1 MYNMLSMYVYKMF
14 DSEFYPLWSDSSL
27 RQKIKNNLNNQE
39 FIKELDVQTSVLS
52 YSKPPNFRKG
62 NAFERGALQK
72 HSNGDIQDVVKLIE
86 AEVSLIEELMSS
98 TDTLLLGDSFA
109 SGWRTSRNRKFL
121 AGNLFRFL
129 SAGISADRT
138 RDLFWRL
145 QNGILKH
152 QVNPRKI
159 FISIGTNDIVIPEI
173 HPSSEF
179 EASPQPVFVTIA
191 YLKEIVDFLV
201 SSYANSS
208 VYLFLP
214 YPRKVPSLRD
224 IDVNEFTEQLNMEIL
239 GSIKHERLKI
249 ILPEEMM
256 NASRQDLT
264 SFLCDDGVHLD
275 ANGYKRWSEFIK
287 MQ

>member
-1 MYNMLSMYVYKMF
+1 MYEMF
-14 DSEFYPLWSDSSL
+14 DSEFHPLWSDSSL

-62 NAFERGALQK
+62 NAFERGAFKK
-72 HSNGDIQDVVKLIE
+72 HANGDIMDIVKLIE

-98 TDTLLLGDSFA
+98 ADELFLGDSFA
-109 SGWRTSRNRKFL
+109 SGWRTPRNRKFL
-121 AGNLFRFL
+121 DGKLFRFL
-129 SAGISADRT
+129 SAGISADRA

-159 FISIGTNDIVIPEI
+159 FISIGTNDIIIPGL
-173 HPSSEF
+173 HPSSNF
-179 EASPQPVFVTIA
+179 ETSPQPDFVTIA
-191 YLKEIVDFLV
+191 YLKEIVNFLV
-201 SSYANSS
+201 SSFATSCI
-208 VYLFLP
+208 YLFLP
-214 YPRKVPSLRD
+214 YPRKMSSLRD
-224 IDVNEFTEQLNMEIL
+224 VEVNKFTDQLNLEIL
-239 GSIKHERLKI
+239 GSINHERLKI

-256 NASRQDLT
+256 NVSRQDLT
-264 SFLCDDGVHLD
+264 YFLCDDGVHLN